1 MLLFFQKRSFLR
13 SGNLRARF
21 WLGTCAHARAPVC
34 RAGPAGLQKIHTSL
48 IYLFNYF
55 YNNLKICII
64 FEFLLKFQGFL
75 CPKQAVFYKICSV
88 QGFLRMKRCLL
99 FLFTSSQPYIF
110 AFLIKM
116 PVFGH
121 KFVYLL
127 ILNQIYQWS
136 SLTCKESGLM
146 ITQRT

>member
-21 WLGTCAHARAPVC
+21 RLGTCAHVRAPVC
-34 RAGPAGLQKIHTSL
+34 RAGLAGLQKIHTSL

-64 FEFLLKFQGFL
+64 FEILLKFQGFL
-75 CPKQAVFYKICSV
+75 CPKQAVCYKICSV
-88 QGFLRMKRCLL
+88 QGCLRMKRCFL
-99 FLFTSSQPYIF
+99 FLFTSKQPYIF

-121 KFVYLL
+121 IFIYL
-127 ILNQIYQWS
+127 INLNQIYQWS
-136 SLTCKESGLM
+136 SSTWKESDLM